1 MFDSLL
7 MGLYAAERMRG
18 IDMAAIEGVGIP
30 GGHLMERAG
39 LAVAEQIRE
48 RFDPQSVVIY
58 AGKGNNGGDGFVV
71 ARELHNDGRD
81 VVVFAVDGREGYKGD
96 ALLNLRVAEKLGIEI
111 RDGVGEAEDVTVDEA
126 DVVVDAIFGTGF
138 TGAAKGAAAAAIDL
152 INSAP
157 GAVVSIDIASG
168 VGASAGTINGPAV
181 YADLTVTMHAPKIGH
196 FVTPGG
202 AFSGEVVVVPIG
214 IPPSCDLPPDAW
226 LLTAEGLQPLLQLKG
241 ALDHKRSVGTVLVV
255 GGARGMTGAAHM
267 TSMAALRSGAGLVHC
282 AQPDGIAGASP
293 FIEVITVAV
302 PGGDHLGHE
311 SLAAL
316 RAEMSKLKAVALG
329 PGLGRAEETVA
340 LVHELIKEPV
350 PMLIDADAL
359 YALGDRP
366 EALADRG
373 APTVLTP
380 HEGELG
386 RLLGMPAAE
395 VSARR
400 LESARSA
407 AGRSN
412 ATVLLKGEAS
422 IVADPSGAVYVIP
435 TGNPG
440 LATPGTGD
448 VLSGVI
454 AGQLAKG
461 LSATDAACLGGYL
474 HGLAAD
480 LAADVVGTEGMVAGD
495 LLEFL
500 PAAVE
505 ELKTWEEDGEDD
517 DHVHPHAVGGEE

>member
-1 MFDSLL
+1 MDT
-7 MGLYAAERMRG
+7 
-18 IDMAAIEGVGIP
+18 AAIEGLGIP

-39 LAVAEQIRE
+39 LAVADQIRD
-48 RFDPQSVVIY
+48 RYDPESVVVY

-71 ARELHNDGRD
+71 ARELFNDGRQ
-81 VVVFAVDGREGYKGD
+81 VTVFAVDGCDGYKGD
-96 ALLNLRVAEKLGIEI
+96 ALLNLRIAEALGIEI
-111 RDGVGEAEDVTVDEA
+111 REGVGEADDVTIDEA

-138 TGAAKGAAAAAIDL
+138 TGAAKGAAADAIDV
-152 INSAP
+152 INLAP
-157 GAVVSIDIASG
+157 GVVVSIDIASG
-168 VGASAGTINGPAV
+168 VGASTGAIAGPAV
-181 YADLTVTMHAPKIGH
+181 YADLTVTMHAAKVGH

-214 IPPSCDLPPDAW
+214 IPPTCETDPVAW
-226 LLTAEGLQPLLQLKG
+226 LLTTEGVQPLLQLKG

-255 GGARGMTGAAHM
+255 GGARGMTGAAYLAA
-267 TSMAALRSGAGLVHC
+267 MAALRSGAGLVHV
-282 AQPDGIAGASP
+282 AQPEGSAGASP
-293 FIEVITVAV
+293 FIEVITVPV
-302 PGGDHLGHE
+302 PGVDHLGNE

-316 RAEMSKLKAVALG
+316 RAEMQSLKAVVLG
-329 PGLGRAEETVA
+329 PGLGRADGTAA
-340 LVHELIKEPV
+340 LVPELIKEPL
-350 PMLIDADAL
+350 PMLIDADGL

-366 EALADRG
+366 ELLAERQ

-380 HEGELG
+380 HEGELA
-386 RLLGMPAAE
+386 RLMGCSADD
-395 VSARR
+395 VTARR
-400 LESARSA
+400 LELARSA
-407 AGRSN
+407 AQRSN
-412 ATVLLKGEAS
+412 ATVILKGEGS

-448 VLSGVI
+448 VLSGVV

-461 LSATDAACLGGYL
+461 LTATDAACLGGFL

-480 LAADVVGTEGMVAGD
+480 LASAVVGTEGMVAGD

-505 ELKTWEEDGEDD
+505 DLKSDGEEDD
-517 DHVHPHAVGGEE
+517 DEAYGHAHDETCGCGH